1 MAASDPYSR
10 VAVALVSGSR
20 IGPYEILAALG
31 AGGMGGVVR
40 AASITALVME
50 FVEGEDL
57 AQRIAR
63 GVIPSDEALAIA
75 GKIYVRSFATD
86 GRAGEATRVTNG
98 GAGEPACSRDGRELY
113 YIDSSAGSANARI
126 MAIPVTT
133 APARWSSARSGFG
146 SRPPFTTRTFVVR
159 DYDVGLDGRFVI
171 GTAIADSRVP
181 PANVV
186 LNGKRSTS

>member
-31 AGGMGGVVR
+31 AGGMGGVR
-40 AASITALVME
+40 GRPASPRSSSSSSKV
-50 FVEGEDL
+50 EDL

-98 GAGEPACSRDGRELY
+98 GADEPAWSRDGRELY

-133 APARWSSARSGFG
+133 APARWSSAR
-146 SRPPFTTRTFVVR
+146 
-159 DYDVGLDGRFVI
+159 
-171 GTAIADSRVP
+171 
-181 PANVV
+181 
-186 LNGKRSTS
+186 